1 MMRSEVFIC
10 DKCKDEQPEQRDM
23 YYIHLLQSRHEDITD
38 KMHQFEVIK
47 IQLWCRTCREK
58 AGYFPEGKHLNAKLK
73 ELDKKELTME
83 ELLKNYIIVEKDDL
97 EK

>member
-1 MMRSEVFIC
+1 MKTETFTC

-23 YYIHLLQSRHEDITD
+23 FYIHLVQSRHDDIQNEANSFD
-38 KMHQFEVIK
+38 IVKVS
-47 IQLWCRTCREK
+47 LYCRKCRED
-58 AGYFPEGKHLNAKLK
+58 AGYFPEGKYLDAKLK

-83 ELLKNYIIVEKDDL
+83 ELLKNYIIVEKDKK